1 MSRIASS
8 SYKVNAALEQIV
20 EIGNTSAITV
30 SEDADIVKWGGTAT
44 SLAQKLMASS
54 VPVVIAS
61 DQSDV
66 SVDINTVSGDN
77 LSLGQKAKA
86 ASLPVT
92 LASDEDALAVT
103 LTQASNSGSAANL
116 SNAQVAVSGDFS
128 SEVDTQLARNISIS
142 GLTSDT
148 SGGAIEIHV
157 AMSSGGTK
165 YLSTYQIYP
174 DVSGYFAQDLSGVA
188 INYLSLKYTVGG
200 TVTAQAIFN

>member
-20 EIGNTSAITV
+20 EIGNTGAITV
-30 SEDADIVKWGGTAT
+30 SEDADIVKWGGVVT
-44 SLAQKLMASS
+44 SLAQKPMATS

-61 DQSDV
+61 DQSELDTNLAKVGDV
-66 SVDINTVSGDN
+66 AF
-77 LSLGQKAKA
+77 SLGQKAKV

-92 LASDEDALAVT
+92 LANDEDALAVT

-148 SGGAIEIHV
+148 SGGAIEIHI

-165 YLSTYQIYP
+165 YLYTFQIYP

>member
-44 SLAQKLMASS
+44 SLDQKLMASS

-77 LSLGQKAKA
+77 ISLGQKAKA
-86 ASLPVT
+86 DSLPVT

-103 LTQASNSGSAANL
+103 LTQAANSGSAANL
-116 SNAQVAVSGDFS
+116 SNAQVAANGDFS

-157 AMSSGGTK
+157 AISSGGTK

-200 TVTAQAIFN
+200 TVTAQALFN